1 MVKKILDLPISRL
14 LFYVGIVIVNLAMF
28 GFMAW
33 IVYITFT
40 INPIAGTLLGIFL
53 FGFVLMVGGMV
64 TDD

>member
-14 LFYVGIVIVNLAMF
+14 LFYVGIVIVNLAML

-33 IVYITFT
+33 IVYIAFT